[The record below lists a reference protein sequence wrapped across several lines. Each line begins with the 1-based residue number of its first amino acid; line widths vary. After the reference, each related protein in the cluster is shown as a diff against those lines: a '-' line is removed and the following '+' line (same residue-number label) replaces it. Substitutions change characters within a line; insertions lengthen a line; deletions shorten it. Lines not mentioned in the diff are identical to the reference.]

1 MKGTDPNKIIGRAL
15 IWKLKDETYYLD
27 RPYANN
33 DEDINLFKEWGR
45 SKGYSVYGADY
56 KHKEVVLDKAEF
68 SSYPYMDTF
77 KYLNRDE
84 KLLSTGANQFDDGD
98 QNWIRLESTG
108 GGYEEAQ
115 TGVWSDYEGEYID
128 EEDAVFCQDIQDY
141 TYSDNSYYL
150 EYLDQHYSS
159 RADVVYSEYSG
170 SYYLEEDAI
179 NSDYLGDWIYSQEA
193 IEVYFNS
200 EDQTWVPDNF
210 MTRGLVDEYK
220 INNNWMLC
228 LSACVFKSPFEDE
241 YLFRNENLLVYKL
254 EDGDM
259 VTKLEADEKEIDL
272 KGIESEYVTLD
283 EYLSKVGKINEEEL
297 RKKLIETDVVSYI
310 PKFKELVERRN
321 GFRSDTRRFFNEN
334 TTEVFEGMIKLLIF
348 FSYKASEKN
357 DFGKPRR
364 KNRKEKIV
372 PNEFV
377 DMSIIDNLSV
387 SSIEVMF
394 EVVDAQISDIIK
406 DKNFLSQIIM
416 LKSTT

>member
-1 MKGTDPNKIIGRAL
+1 
-15 IWKLKDETYYLD
+15 
-27 RPYANN
+27 
-33 DEDINLFKEWGR
+33 
-45 SKGYSVYGADY
+45 
-56 KHKEVVLDKAEF
+56 
-68 SSYPYMDTF
+68 MDTF

-159 RADVVYSEYSG
+159 RAGVVYSEYSG

-193 IEVYFNS
+193 IEVYYTS